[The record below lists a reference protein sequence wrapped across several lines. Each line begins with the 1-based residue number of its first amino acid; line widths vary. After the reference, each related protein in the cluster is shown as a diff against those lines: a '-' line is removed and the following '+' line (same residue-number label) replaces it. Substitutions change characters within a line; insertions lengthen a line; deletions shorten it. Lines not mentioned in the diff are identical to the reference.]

1 MISAKSPPL
10 GDPSEN
16 RGTDGLGHQVQDEL
30 NAEDGAR
37 NLRLDPNILGALAND
52 GGFHMVNTWLM
63 MVNIWFMM
71 MDNDGY

>member
-30 NAEDGAR
+30 DAEDGAR
-37 NLRLDPNILGALAND
+37 NLSFNMNLGVSINE
-52 GGFHMVNTWLM
+52 GTPKMIYPSKW
-63 MVNIWFMM
+63 
-71 MDNDGY
+71 